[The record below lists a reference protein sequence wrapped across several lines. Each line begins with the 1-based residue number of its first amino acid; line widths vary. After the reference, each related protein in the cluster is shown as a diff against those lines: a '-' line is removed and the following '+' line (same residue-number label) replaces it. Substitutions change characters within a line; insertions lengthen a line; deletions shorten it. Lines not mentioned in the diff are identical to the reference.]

1 MFNYSDTQ
9 VSIGRFNDV
18 TRIKNGTVTG
28 VLHCLSVSLCICKNH
43 HFCLYFYF
51 ATRVVTWL
59 VQRFSAGKFK
69 SHQPNSSLVY
79 STDVFLKYIS
89 VGHCSYVS
97 TMKYCKECLSR
108 EWSWLLHAL
117 PWDLKAVQLWQYVGQ
132 CQNSLKKES
141 LSKILL
147 KAKSSCG
154 KGEE

>member
-28 VLHCLSVSLCICKNH
+28 VLHCLSVSLCCKHH

-51 ATRVVTWL
+51 SLATRVVTWL

-69 SHQPNSSLVY
+69 SHQPNPSLVY
-79 STDVFLKYIS
+79 STDVFLKYMF

-97 TMKYCKECLSR
+97 TMKYCKECLKQRMKLATARASVRFESR
-108 EWSWLLHAL
+108 PAL
-117 PWDLKAVQLWQYVGQ
+117 TICRTVSELSKERKPI
-132 CQNSLKKES
+132 QNSF
-141 LSKILL
+141 
-147 KAKSSCG
+147 KS
-154 KGEE
+154 